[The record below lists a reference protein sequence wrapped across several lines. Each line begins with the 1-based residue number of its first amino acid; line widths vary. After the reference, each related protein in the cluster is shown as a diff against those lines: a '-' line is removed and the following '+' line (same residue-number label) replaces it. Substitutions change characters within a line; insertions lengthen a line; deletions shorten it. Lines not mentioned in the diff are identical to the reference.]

1 MTPKHP
7 FQTVVELELEPNE
20 FTPCLV
26 LRELPLQ
33 GGNWELLVQLP
44 DDELQYIYVRPR

>member
-1 MTPKHP
+1 MNQKHP
-7 FQTVVELELEPNE
+7 YQAVVNLELEPDE

-26 LRELPLQ
+26 LRELPLN

-44 DDELQYIYVRPR
+44 DGELQYAYVAPR